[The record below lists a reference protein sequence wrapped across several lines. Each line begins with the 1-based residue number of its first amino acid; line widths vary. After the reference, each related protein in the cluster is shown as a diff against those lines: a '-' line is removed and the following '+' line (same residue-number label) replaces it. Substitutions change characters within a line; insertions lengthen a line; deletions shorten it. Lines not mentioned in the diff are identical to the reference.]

1 MSPQQQL
8 LAADPAKIVNI
19 AQIHKKTEL
28 FLNKQTKYRVE
39 WAISC
44 YFTSGE

>member
-8 LAADPAKIVNI
+8 LAADPAKIVKI
-19 AQIHKKTEL
+19 VQIHKQTEL